1 MIMRTP
7 QDFGALIRSA
17 RKEQG
22 LDQAALATRMGVS
35 RLWVNEVERGK
46 PRAQLGLVLRA
57 LSVLGIALRVDAPA
71 PSEVNTPDID
81 VVVVRV
87 RGEG

>member
-1 MIMRTP
+1 MRTP

-71 PSEVNTPDID
+71 PPEVNTPDID
-81 VVVVRV
+81 AVVARV

>member
-71 PSEVNTPDID
+71 PPEVNTPDID
-81 VVVVRV
+81 AVVARV